1 MPKVS
6 YRPAILDDAE
16 LASDLMT
23 ASYPALAQDPV
34 MTRLRWERP
43 RRGFAYGRFIAE
55 RQGTPIAFLAWV
67 HGPWQE
73 VVDGHCEVE
82 VWLERSALDRE
93 LLIEM
98 FSWIGNQAVAEDS
111 RMLLAYCAEDEAEML
126 EALAALGYRR
136 ERVERVWELDL
147 TTHGPRL
154 VSEATRARDQ
164 IAELRLVTLAAW
176 PDADAIRKLYE
187 LNKRTVQDVP
197 HTVTIVHEAFDDF
210 ERRVNAPD
218 RPPDRFWIALAG
230 DRPVAMTYLKFPP
243 VRGTV
248 WTGYTC
254 THPDFRGRGIA
265 RAVKL
270 QSLAQA
276 AELGVPVVR
285 TDNDSENA
293 PMLHINERLGYVRRP
308 GFVEHHKRVRD

>member
-1 MPKVS
+1 M
-6 YRPAILDDAE
+6 
-16 LASDLMT
+16 
-23 ASYPALAQDPV
+23 
-34 MTRLRWERP
+34 
-43 RRGFAYGRFIAE
+43 
-55 RQGTPIAFLAWV
+55 
-67 HGPWQE
+67 
-73 VVDGHCEVE
+73 
-82 VWLERSALDRE
+82 
-93 LLIEM
+93 EM
-98 FSWIGNQAVAEDS
+98 FSWIGERAVAEES

-126 EALAALGYRR
+126 AALAALGYRR

-154 VSEATRARDQ
+154 VSEAARARDD
-164 IAELRLVTLAAW
+164 IAGAGLRFVTLATW
-176 PDADAIRKLYE
+176 HDAEAIRKLYE
-187 LNKRTVQDVP
+187 LNSRTVQDVP

-210 ERRVNAPD
+210 ARRVSAPD

-230 DRPVAMTYLKFPP
+230 DRPVALTYLKFPP

-276 AELGVPVVR
+276 HELGVPFVR

-293 PMLHINERLGYVRRP
+293 PMLHINERLGYVTRP
-308 GFVEHHKRVRD
+308 GFVEHHKVV